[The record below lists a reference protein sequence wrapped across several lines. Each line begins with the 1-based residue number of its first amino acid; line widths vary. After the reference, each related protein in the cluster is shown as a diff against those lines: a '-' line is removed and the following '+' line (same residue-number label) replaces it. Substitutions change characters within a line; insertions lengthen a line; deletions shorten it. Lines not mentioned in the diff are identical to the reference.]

1 MKLNYTIENFREQL
15 KKAIY
20 DSSIN
25 SNIQDEIINK
35 LAKRG
40 YNLGTISGVFEG
52 NVALDSLLLLD
63 VGVFALEIFN
73 ITNIGYINPA
83 IYLTDIEL
91 KKVKEYKV
99 GNNQDL
105 LQYPI
110 VFDDVRQITPDIWTV
125 AIPVQL
131 IAKLGRSN
139 MLNYEFETQ
148 REAKTIKTDDGIIL
162 TPTVNSQSIVEIKNE
177 IIEGTLIPTILTFN
191 IPLKESENF
200 KYDKNLNKWILLSG
214 KLNII
219 DGYHR
224 YLGIG
229 AALREKDIELNF
241 EIRLTN
247 FDTDKA
253 KKFIVQED
261 KRNPISKEYIKSIDD
276 TDLSTQ
282 LINRLNQN
290 SKSELKGKI
299 TTDNSTTTSGLSLV
313 SFDIMY
319 QTIKKLWKLVT
330 IDDSDALFEY
340 LRMFFNKLVG
350 LYPEELKTQIQM
362 YKKVNHIND
371 ERMFVVYLLLAK
383 RLENNEN
390 WRTELEGIMKILNEY
405 TEGLL
410 DEYLNSP
417 VSIIK
422 QKFNKYF
429 KVANDIV
436 EGLVNER

>member
-1 MKLNYTIENFREQL
+1 MKLNYTIENFREKL

-20 DSSIN
+20 ESSIN
-25 SNIQDEIINK
+25 SSIQEDIINK

-40 YNLGTISGVFEG
+40 YNLGIISGVFEG
-52 NVALDSLLLLD
+52 NVALDSLSMLD
-63 VGVFALEIFN
+63 VGVFALEIYN
-73 ITNIGYINPA
+73 IANIGYINPT

-91 KKVKEYKV
+91 EKVKEYKK
-99 GNNQDL
+99 GDNQDL
-105 LQYPI
+105 LEYPI
-110 VFDDVRQITPDIWTV
+110 VFDDVRQVAPDIWTIV
-125 AIPVQL
+125 IPVQL

-148 REAKTIKTDDGIIL
+148 REAKAIKTDDGIIL
-162 TPTVNSQSIVEIKNE
+162 TPTVNSQSIIEIKDE

-191 IPLKESENF
+191 VPLRESENF
-200 KYDKNLNKWILLSG
+200 KYDRKLNKWILLSG

-224 YLGIG
+224 YLGIN
-229 AALREKDIELNF
+229 AALREKDIDLNF

-299 TTDNSTTTSGLSLV
+299 TTDNTTINSGLALV
-313 SFDIMY
+313 SFEIMY
-319 QTIKKLWKLVT
+319 LTIKKLWKLVT
-330 IDDSDALFEY
+330 IDDSDSLFEY

-350 LYPEELKTQIQM
+350 LYPEELKTNIQE
-362 YKKVNHIND
+362 YKKVSFIND
-371 ERMFVVYLLLAK
+371 ERMFVLYLVLAK
-383 RLENNEN
+383 ELEGNEN
-390 WRTELEGIMKILNEY
+390 WRNELESIMKKLEED
-405 TEGLL
+405 TALL
-410 DEYLNSP
+410 DSYLANPS
-417 VSIIK
+417 SIIK
-422 QKFNKYF
+422 QRFNKHF
-429 KVANDIV
+429 KMANDIV
-436 EGLVNER
+436 EVLVNDR